1 MCLALGFTDT
11 KIVQVAGNEPKLLGD
26 WFCLQRSLVI
36 QAMARQEILKNLVQ
50 LWRQPLEDLKKKR
63 GIIPTKIMRE
73 ASSQSAGT
81 ASSSGSNGRE
91 PGVGGFVIKPL
102 EDLFESIEDDT
113 PSILPGNILDHCG
126 VVFGANSRKNI
137 NTFYDADAT
146 DKYASGF

>member
-1 MCLALGFTDT
+1 
-11 KIVQVAGNEPKLLGD
+11 
-26 WFCLQRSLVI
+26 
-36 QAMARQEILKNLVQ
+36 
-50 LWRQPLEDLKKKR
+50 
-63 GIIPTKIMRE
+63 MRE

-113 PSILPGNILDHCG
+113 PSILPGNILDHYG
-126 VVFGANSRKNI
+126 VVFGANSMKNI